1 MRRSLFAIVVMAMV
15 ALALTAS
22 AAPGAGVLSA
32 DPDRVRFGQVVVGA
46 TVSADVVIYNNG
58 TDALTLAQVGWRG
71 DFGTDFSNSTC
82 YWNGLPAGGS
92 CQLRVS
98 FSPLTRGG
106 QWSPMYVDF
115 RTAASTYVSIEL
127 RVQGT
132 GTTKTAGG

>member
-1 MRRSLFAIVVMAMV
+1 MRRSLSAIVVMSLAMV
-15 ALALTAS
+15 ALALPAS
-22 AAPGAGVLSA
+22 AAPSAGVLSA

-46 TVSADVVIYNNG
+46 TAWADVVISNTG
-58 TDALTLAQVGWRG
+58 AEALTLAQVGWRN
-71 DFGTDFSNSTC
+71 DFGVDFSTC
-82 YWNGLPAGGS
+82 YNGLPAGGS

-115 RTAASTYVSIEL
+115 RTADSTYVSIEL